1 MNINKDFR
9 YNYTLR
15 LKISVIL
22 SLVIIISIFI
32 LSGDIEQWHYDADIR
47 ITTEYIYLSSIP
59 ATGRSDAKPVKPP
72 VPKIAIESELAETD
86 IILEDTYIFE
96 TSELGDDAIGVT
108 GESGNDAISSAGLKY
123 IPRPIFEIIPEFPE
137 ELKEEG
143 YKGIVSMKLLVNRH
157 GRVDSVIILANTTS
171 NKIIGALAIEAAK
184 KTRFSSG
191 EKATSIWIK
200 HTVKF
205 E

>member
-1 MNINKDFR
+1 MNINKYFR
-9 YNYTLR
+9 QNYKLR

-22 SLVIIISIFI
+22 SLIIIISIFK
-32 LSGDIEQWHYDADIR
+32 LSEDIVQWQHEPDIR

-59 ATGRSDAKPVKPP
+59 ATGRSAAKSVKPP
-72 VPKIAIESELAETD
+72 VPKIRIESDLAESD

-96 TSELGDDAIGVT
+96 TSELGDDATGVIG
-108 GESGNDAISSAGLKY
+108 EAGNNKISSAGPRY

-137 ELKEEG
+137 ALREEG
-143 YKGIVSMKLLVNRH
+143 HKGIVSMKLLVNRH
-157 GRVDSVIILANTTS
+157 GSVDSVVILANTTS

-191 EKATSIWIK
+191 KNLNSIWIK